1 MPLRRKQ
8 YEDLLNDDKKIETRN
23 LDAKTTI
30 PADVKFIEYDR
41 TCKITDKFYYSTFCF
56 LP

>member
-8 YEDLLNDDKKIETRN
+8 YEDLLNDDKNAETIS

-30 PADVKFIEYDR
+30 PADVKLIKYD
-41 TCKITDKFYYSTFCF
+41 
-56 LP
+56 